1 VRVDIAETADERR
14 AWAAWL
20 PTALD
25 ALVPFTTRAR
35 VRWIDARAL
44 RGDRL
49 DGALTLEGTPTP
61 HLGDD
66 AITGVARFPARGTRL
81 GATGADI
88 GTRLL

>member
-1 VRVDIAETADERR
+1 LP
-14 AWAAWL
+14 AAI
-20 PTALD
+20 D

-35 VRWIDARAL
+35 TRWIDARAL
-44 RGDRL
+44 QDQRL
-49 DGALTLEGTPTP
+49 DGALVMEGDPTP

-66 AITGVARFPARGTRL
+66 AITGVARLPARGTRL